1 MDVRDV
7 VSIFGLIF
15 GVAGSVLGVL
25 NYLRDRHKVEVSL
38 QWDMDVTPGT
48 GYDHTKKWG
57 MIVVTNVGRRPTYVS
72 HLALKLPK
80 YHEHTHLLIRE
91 GILGK
96 KLSEGDPSE
105 VFVIDQDGLEKYS
118 EHWNEVVAQ
127 VSDSSG
133 KTWFSRSPT
142 KKPSWATSK

>member
-1 MDVRDV
+1 MELRDV
-7 VSIFGLIF
+7 VSVVGLVF

-38 QWDMDVTPGT
+38 QWDMSVTPQS
-48 GYDHTKKWG
+48 GYDQTKKWG

-80 YHEHTHLLIRE
+80 NHEHTHLLIRE

-96 KLSEGDPSE
+96 KISEGDPSE
-105 VFVIDQDGLEKYS
+105 VFVIDQDDLEKYS
-118 EHWNEVVAQ
+118 DDWNKVVAQ
-127 VSDSSG
+127 VCDSSG
-133 KTWFSRSPT
+133 KVWFSKKPT
-142 KKPSWATSK
+142 KKPSWAASK

>member
-1 MDVRDV
+1 MELRDV
-7 VSIFGLIF
+7 VSVVGLIF

-25 NYLRDRHKVEVSL
+25 NYLRDRHQVEVSL
-38 QWDMDVTPGT
+38 RWDMDVTPQS

-72 HLALKLPK
+72 HVALKLPK
-80 YHEHTHLLIRE
+80 NHEHTYLLICD

-118 EHWNEVVAQ
+118 DDWNKVVAQ

-133 KTWFSRSPT
+133 KVWLSKSPT
-142 KKPSWATSK
+142 KKPSWAILK